1 MSADILNAMGGPSH
15 RNSFRLRLVQ
25 TAAPFK
31 VKDSTATLLFAER
44 ICCRGYHRNGLTI
57 LLITLAKKEDAKLDV
72 TCCMIVF
79 TLG

>member
-31 VKDSTATLLFAER
+31 MKIMRQLLFAER
-44 ICCRGYHRNGLTI
+44 VCCQGYHRNGLTM
-57 LLITLAKKEDAKLDV
+57 LLTTLAKKEDVKLDV
-72 TCCMIVF
+72 SC
-79 TLG
+79 